1 MGRPKKQNRE
11 PFWRTERNC
20 WFVHVG
26 SRTLR
31 LSPDK
36 DEAWRRWHELMS
48 KRHEGQPPPS
58 TGPPMVATVEIID
71 AFLDWAQK
79 NRERLT
85 YEAYQRRLQAFVDSI
100 PPSLP
105 YSELK
110 PYHVTR
116 VMDANA
122 EKWNNNSKNDFAS
135 AVQRAF
141 NWAQAEGMISHNPL
155 ARIRKPG
162 REARELAISPAQYV
176 QIMKAVTEQNFRT
189 LLELAWET
197 GARPQELPIIEA
209 RHVDLEQRRI
219 VFPPKEAK
227 GKKRYRVIYL
237 GTDRALEIIRGL
249 CTQRPRGPLLL
260 NSEGQP
266 WTKDAINC
274 AFCRLKEKLG
284 VKYHL
289 GAFRKGFTTEGLKNG
304 VDTLTMAHLLGH
316 ANGAMVS
323 RIYGQVQQ
331 DPTYMAASA
340 RKAKGNG

>member
-1 MGRPKKQNRE
+1 MAHYPKPYLRENRNTWYVQISGHE
-11 PFWRTERNC
+11 Y
-20 WFVHVG
+20 
-26 SRTLR
+26 TLGK
-31 LSPDK
+31 DK
-36 DEAWRRWHELMS
+36 DEAFRLYHELMS
-48 KRHEGQPPPS
+48 KRQEGQPPAPL
-58 TGPPMVATVEIID
+58 PAAPMLAAVEIID

-85 YEAYQRRLQAFVDSI
+85 HEAYQRRLQVFVDSI

-141 NWAQAEGMISHNPL
+141 NWAQAEGVISHNPL

-162 REARELAISPAQYV
+162 REARELAITPVQYV
-176 QIMKAVTEQNFRT
+176 EIMQAVAEPNFRMV
-189 LLELAWET
+189 LELAWET
-197 GARPQELPIIEA
+197 GSRPQELRIIEA

-227 GKKRYRVIYL
+227 GKKRYRVISL
-237 GTDRALEIIRGL
+237 GTDRALEIIRDL
-249 CTQRPRGPLLL
+249 CEQRPHGPLLL

-284 VKYHL
+284 VKYYL

-304 VDTLTMAHLLGH
+304 IDTLTMAHLLGH
-316 ANGAMVS
+316 SNGAMVS

-331 DPTYMAASA
+331 DPKYMAASA